1 MSINSTLFFSNA
13 TPKRLVRGR
22 ILKGSFKTMTII
34 YNLKD
39 MCSLSNNFNINLSVF
54 DTSDKKIKYDYLIL
68 SEHNKIILPFK
79 WDVLITLSLK

>member
-1 MSINSTLFFSNA
+1 
-13 TPKRLVRGR
+13 
-22 ILKGSFKTMTII
+22 
-34 YNLKD
+34 

-54 DTSDKKIKYDYLIL
+54 DTSDKKIKYDYLIF